1 MLLGLPAL
9 GFALQLYGEDAL
21 EWDPAL
27 IAEALRRD
35 AAVKQLNWEPLQRL
49 QAMIEVHNS
58 AAFFEDPRVF
68 HAVTSNLYDP
78 DADPSGM
85 VLAPSPLELA
95 WSCTEIQIA
104 LAPNYSLELYKPAVR
119 RYCGVAL
126 MQAGLTTPPMGLQF
140 ADFPPARFSTVSSE
154 LEDVE
159 QLLVNDE
166 QTEILERVRAKV
178 GVAMRLLDQQLRELA
193 EFGADTAV
201 LDNLQ
206 AFVKGA
212 AKEEPE
218 RPVNLLSI

>member
-1 MLLGLPAL
+1 
-9 GFALQLYGEDAL
+9 
-21 EWDPAL
+21 
-27 IAEALRRD
+27 
-35 AAVKQLNWEPLQRL
+35 
-49 QAMIEVHNS
+49 
-58 AAFFEDPRVF
+58 
-68 HAVTSNLYDP
+68 
-78 DADPSGM
+78 
-85 VLAPSPLELA
+85 
-95 WSCTEIQIA
+95 
-104 LAPNYSLELYKPAVR
+104 
-119 RYCGVAL
+119 
-126 MQAGLTTPPMGLQF
+126 
-140 ADFPPARFSTVSSE
+140 VSSE